1 LTPCEQTAA
10 SSADPGE
17 NDRQEQTRA
26 DRLVVHVANAT
37 AWLFPLLIIAIN
49 AQVFMRKAGHNQAWL
64 DDAQW
69 WMYGFAMTVGFAYA
83 ITTQSHVRV
92 DVLHANFSDKKKA
105 RIEIFALG
113 WLLLPFL
120 AVMCDIL
127 FHYSWTS
134 FLARE
139 GSDSPNGLH
148 RLYLLK
154 LSLPLLFLLAM
165 VATVSMVTLAAMG
178 QVMDLNHWLVLG
190 MFLGFIFLLF
200 RGIPVAFALVGIS
213 LIFIVLGEFLL
224 DPNKGWINEHIEYD
238 SVRLTYKRLAASGG
252 RFFGGTI
259 KNPVLVALP
268 MFIFMGLM
276 LDRSGM
282 AQRMMKSM
290 QVVFGLLRG
299 GLALSVML
307 IGIILAASTGVIGA
321 SVVLLGVMGIPTMLA
336 QDYESPIAAGTVA
349 ASGTLGIL
357 IPPSIMLVIM
367 SDQLAIS
374 LGDLFMGALFP
385 GLLLGALYIG
395 ILLVLGSIFFGLAT
409 PTEASGL
416 GALGA
421 TLIAL
426 FSGRLNFGVLK
437 EVMRHTLN
445 TCGYIVGIFITAA
458 FFAFVLRRYG
468 GDEII
473 EEMVLGSFDNPYLV
487 VAFILFVIFCL
498 GFLLD
503 WIEITLIIMPLMLPV
518 VLALDLAVN
527 GYGVVSD
534 PAIVWFAILVAV
546 TLQTSFL
553 TPPVGF
559 ALFYLKG
566 VCPPEVKLTHIYR
579 GVIPFVLL
587 QLVGLGIVFAFP
599 SLTTWLPAVAYGN

>member
-1 LTPCEQTAA
+1 MQ
-10 SSADPGE
+10 
-17 NDRQEQTRA
+17 
-26 DRLVVHVANAT
+26 
-37 AWLFPLLIIAIN
+37 I
-49 AQVFMRKAGHNQAWL
+49 
-64 DDAQW
+64 
-69 WMYGFAMTVGFAYA
+69 
-83 ITTQSHVRV
+83 
-92 DVLHANFSDKKKA
+92 
-105 RIEIFALG
+105 
-113 WLLLPFL
+113 
-120 AVMCDIL
+120 
-127 FHYSWTS
+127 
-134 FLARE
+134 
-139 GSDSPNGLH
+139 
-148 RLYLLK
+148 
-154 LSLPLLFLLAM
+154 LSL
-165 VATVSMVTLAAMG
+165 MG
-178 QVMDLNHWLVLG
+178 EVMDLNQWMVLT
-190 MFLGFIFLLF
+190 MFLGFIYLLF
-200 RGIPVAFALVGIS
+200 RGIPVAYALVGIS
-213 LIFIVLGEFLL
+213 LIFIVIGEFVL
-224 DPNKGWINEHIEYD
+224 DPNRRIIEEFIEYD
-238 SVRLTYKRLAASGG
+238 RVRLTYQRLAAVGG

-259 KNPVLVALP
+259 NNPVLVALP

-276 LDRSGM
+276 LDQSGV

-290 QVVFGLLRG
+290 QVLFGALRG

-321 SVVLLGVMGIPTMLA
+321 SVVLLGVMGIPTMLK
-336 QDYESPIAAGTVA
+336 QNYESPIAAGTIA

-385 GLLLGALYIG
+385 GLLLGVLYIVFIIVYG
-395 ILLVLGSIFFGLAT
+395 LVKPDAMPLPENREPVSMKIVGEVALSVLPPFGLIMLVLGSIFFGLAT

-421 TLIAL
+421 TVLAL
-426 FSGRLNFGVLK
+426 ANRKLNLNVFRI
-437 EVMRHTLN
+437 VMRQTLN
-445 TCGYIVGIFITAA
+445 TSGYIVGIFITAA

-473 EEMVLGSFDNPYLV
+473 ENLVLGSFENPYLV
-487 VAFILFVIFCL
+487 VAFILFIIFCL

-518 VLALDLAVN
+518 ILSLNLPVD
-527 GYGVVSD
+527 GYGVVGD
-534 PAIVWFAILVAV
+534 PSVVWFAILVAV

-566 VCPPEVKLTHIYR
+566 VCPPEVKISHIYR

-587 QLVGLGIVFAFP
+587 QILGLGIVFTFP
-599 SLTTWLPAVAYGN
+599 ALTTWLPAVAYGK

>member
-1 LTPCEQTAA
+1 MQFL
-10 SSADPGE
+10 SIIGE
-17 NDRQEQTRA
+17 LMN
-26 DRLVVHVANAT
+26 L
-37 AWLFPLLIIAIN
+37 
-49 AQVFMRKAGHNQAWL
+49 NQ
-64 DDAQW
+64 
-69 WMYGFAMTVGFAYA
+69 
-83 ITTQSHVRV
+83 
-92 DVLHANFSDKKKA
+92 
-105 RIEIFALG
+105 
-113 WLLLPFL
+113 
-120 AVMCDIL
+120 
-127 FHYSWTS
+127 
-134 FLARE
+134 
-139 GSDSPNGLH
+139 
-148 RLYLLK
+148 
-154 LSLPLLFLLAM
+154 
-165 VATVSMVTLAAMG
+165 
-178 QVMDLNHWLVLG
+178 WLVLA
-190 MFLGFIFLLF
+190 MFLGFIYLLF
-200 RGIPVAFALVGIS
+200 RGIPVAFCLVGIS
-213 LIFIVLGEFLL
+213 LIFIILGEFIL
-224 DPNKGWINEHIEYD
+224 DPNRKLINEYIAYDRVGLEYKK
-238 SVRLTYKRLAASGG
+238 LFANGG

-276 LDRSGM
+276 LDQSGV

-290 QVVFGLLRG
+290 QVLFGALRG

-321 SVVLLGVMGIPTMLA
+321 SVVLLGVMGIPTMLNQNYSKA
-336 QDYESPIAAGTVA
+336 IATGTIA

-385 GLLLGALYIG
+385 GLMLGCLYIAFLVIYG
-395 ILLVLGSIFFGLAT
+395 LVRPDAMPLPENREPVSMKIVLDVLLSVLPPMALIVLVLGSIFYGIAT

-416 GALGA
+416 GAAGA
-421 TLIAL
+421 TLLAF
-426 FSGRLNFGVLK
+426 FSRNLNLK
-437 EVMRHTLN
+437 VFKDVMRQTLN
-445 TCGYIVGIFITAA
+445 TSGYIVGIFITAA
-458 FFAFVLRRYG
+458 FFAYVLRRYG

-473 EEMVLGSFDNPYLV
+473 ENIVLGSFDNKYMV
-487 VAFILFVIFCL
+487 VLFILFIIFCL

-518 VLALDLAVN
+518 VLALNIPVE

-534 PAIVWFAILVAV
+534 PSIVWFAILVAV

-566 VCPPEVKLTHIYR
+566 VCPPEISLGHIYK

-587 QLVGLGIVFAFP
+587 QLTGLGIVFAFP
-599 SLTTWLPAVAYGN
+599 KLVTWLPAVAYGTN